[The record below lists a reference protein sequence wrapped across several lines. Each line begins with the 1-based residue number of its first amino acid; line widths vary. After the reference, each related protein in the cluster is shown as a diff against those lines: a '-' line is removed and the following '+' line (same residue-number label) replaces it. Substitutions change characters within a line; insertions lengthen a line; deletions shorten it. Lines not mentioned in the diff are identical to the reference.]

1 MLRRRALGFSTTFSR
16 LRVGLVMGVLMA
28 LAIALLPLPDGMSE
42 SGRRTAAVTA
52 LMAVWWISEAIP
64 IAATALV
71 PIFAFPLLGISSTRE
86 ACAPYADPTN
96 LFFLGGLMI
105 AAAVE
110 RWGLQRRLALHVM
123 SRLGGS
129 PRRLVLGFM
138 TATAL
143 ISMWSSN
150 AATTMMMMPIA
161 IAVIDHFE
169 AKALDTAAGFAPA
182 LMISVAYAASIGG
195 VGTLVGTPPNVIFAG
210 ALTRLFP
217 EAPPVGFAAWM
228 LLGVPIAIVMTP
240 LAWLFLTRIAFRV
253 PATAMGNDETVLRR
267 TLAELGPMSIPERRV
282 LLAFVATA
290 LLWVFRADL
299 DVGIATIPD
308 WTSLLP
314 NPRAVDDT
322 VIAVGMATLL
332 FLLPSGDGATRLLG
346 DDWTKRVPWGVLV
359 LLGSGFAL
367 AAAVESSG
375 LAAWIAARLGQLD
388 AMPPLMLVLAIT
400 TLLVLLTE
408 FTVNSAI
415 TALMMPVLAATAVGL
430 RVDPRLLMIP
440 AALGA
445 SFGFMMPGGT
455 APNAMVFASGRVT
468 VPQMVRAGI
477 GIDIL
482 GIIVITAAFW
492 MIGLPVFGIATEGAP
507 SWVH

>member
-1 MLRRRALGFSTTFSR
+1 LGTPTFSR
-16 LRVGLVMGVLMA
+16 SWIGIVAGAVAALTVLA
-28 LAIALLPLPDGMSE
+28 LPLPAGMSE
-42 SGRRTAAVTA
+42 PGRRTAAVTA

-86 ACAPYADPTN
+86 ACAPYADPVN

-110 RWGLQRRLALHVM
+110 RWGLHRRLALHVM
-123 SRLGGS
+123 RRLGGS

-143 ISMWSSN
+143 ISMWTSN

-161 IAVIDHFE
+161 LAVIEHFE
-169 AKALDTAAGFAPA
+169 AAELDTRAGFAPA

-210 ALTRLFP
+210 SFARLFP
-217 EAPPVGFAAWM
+217 DAPPVGFAAWM
-228 LLGVPIAIVMTP
+228 LVGTPIAIVMTP
-240 LAWLFLTRIAFRV
+240 LTWIFLTRLAFRV
-253 PATAMGNDETVLRR
+253 PATAPGSDGVVVGRALR
-267 TLAELGPMSIPERRV
+267 ELGPMSTPERRV
-282 LLAFVATA
+282 LIVFVTTA

-299 DVGIATIPD
+299 DVGFATMPG
-308 WTSLLP
+308 WTRLLS

-322 VIAVGMATLL
+322 VIAVAMAALL
-332 FLLPSGDGATRLLG
+332 FVLPSGEPGTRLLG

-375 LAAWIAARLGQLD
+375 LAAWLAERLGRLGS
-388 AMPPLMLVLAIT
+388 MPPLLLILVIT
-400 TLLVLLTE
+400 ALLVLLTE

-440 AALGA
+440 ATLGA

-455 APNAMVFASGRVT
+455 APNAMVFASGSIT
-468 VPQMVRAGI
+468 VAQMVRAGI
-477 GIDIL
+477 GIDLIGIL
-482 GIIVITAAFW
+482 VITVIFYA
-492 MIGLPVFGIATEGAP
+492 IGLPVFGIATSGAP
-507 SWVH
+507 AWVH

>member
-1 MLRRRALGFSTTFSR
+1 LGLSTTFSR
-16 LRVGLVMGVLMA
+16 FRVGLVAGVLAA
-28 LAIALLPLPDGMSE
+28 LGIGLLPLPDDMSE
-42 SGRRTAAVTA
+42 AGRRTAAVTA
-52 LMAVWWISEAIP
+52 LMATWWISEAIP

-71 PIFAFPLLGISSTRE
+71 PIFAFPLLGISSTKD
-86 ACAPYADPTN
+86 ACAPYADPVN
-96 LFFLGGLMI
+96 FFFLGGLMI

-110 RWGLQRRLALHVM
+110 RWGLHRRLALHVM

-138 TATAL
+138 TATAM
-143 ISMWSSN
+143 ISMWTSN

-161 IAVIDHFE
+161 IAVIEHFE
-169 AKALDTAAGFAPA
+169 DGRLEGDTGFAPA

-210 ALTRLFP
+210 AFARLFP

-228 LLGVPIAIVMTP
+228 MLGAPIAIVMTP
-240 LAWLFLTRIAFRV
+240 LAWIFLTRVAFRV
-253 PATAMGNDETVLRR
+253 PARSAGGNETVLREA
-267 TLAELGPMSIPERRV
+267 LADLGPITVPERRV
-282 LLAFVATA
+282 LLIFLATA

-299 DVGIATIPD
+299 DVGIATIPG
-308 WTSLLP
+308 WTRALP
-314 NPRAVDDT
+314 NPRAIDDT
-322 VIAVGMATLL
+322 VIAVAMATLL
-332 FLLPSGDGATRLLG
+332 FLLPSGDGDARLLG

-375 LAAWIAARLGQLD
+375 LAAWLAVRLGRLH
-388 AMPPLMLVLAIT
+388 AMPPLLLVLAIT
-400 TLLVLLTE
+400 ALLVVLTE

-415 TALMMPVLAATAVGL
+415 TALMMPVLAATAAGL
-430 RVDPRLLMIP
+430 HLDPRLLMIP
-440 AALGA
+440 AALAA

-455 APNAMVFASGRVT
+455 APNAMVFASGRIT

-477 GIDIL
+477 GIDVIGIL
-482 GIIVITAAFW
+482 VIAAVFYLV
-492 MIGLPVFGIATEGAP
+492 GLPVFGIDPHGAP
-507 SWVH
+507 AWVH